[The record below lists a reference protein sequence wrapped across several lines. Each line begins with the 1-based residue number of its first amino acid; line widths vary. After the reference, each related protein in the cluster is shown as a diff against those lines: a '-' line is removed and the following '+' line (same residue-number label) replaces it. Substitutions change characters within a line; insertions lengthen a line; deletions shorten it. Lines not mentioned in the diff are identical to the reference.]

1 MHAER
6 VLDLLLD
13 SMRAVKQRKAAEP
26 RLLYIYQNLIA
37 RLSVAPLQYINNHS
51 IAVHDV
57 YRLQCESLQFGIFQV
72 CLNVFDMF
80 TRKIWTITSHFY
92 YYHSSLSATLSVQSV
107 CLSVHLSIYLS
118 VCLVASWFIA
128 VLIISDIH
136 KALFPACLAETFTHY
151 IEIYCCAV
159 QAPVCV
165 ARYARALLLH
175 SF

>member
-57 YRLQCESLQFGIFQV
+57 YRL
-72 CLNVFDMF
+72 
-80 TRKIWTITSHFY
+80 
-92 YYHSSLSATLSVQSV
+92 
-107 CLSVHLSIYLS
+107 
-118 VCLVASWFIA
+118 
-128 VLIISDIH
+128 
-136 KALFPACLAETFTHY
+136 
-151 IEIYCCAV
+151 
-159 QAPVCV
+159 
-165 ARYARALLLH
+165 
-175 SF
+175 